1 MARTLEPFPLP
12 FRMRHWKKNS
22 VGFKLGHKVV
32 CLALCGVGDTLIYIG
47 KTQKKEDRKDRFRGF
62 SGSLL
67 SFEGIFSNS
76 KFDLTR
82 RSIYL

>member
-1 MARTLEPFPLP
+1 MGTSVAVGMARTLEPFPLP

-47 KTQKKEDRKDRFRGF
+47 KTQKRKTGRIGSEDLVAAFFPLRGF
-62 SGSLL
+62 LATQ
-67 SFEGIFSNS
+67 N
-76 KFDLTR
+76 LT
-82 RSIYL
+82 